1 VTFKTATK
9 NIFSY
14 LSLYAYSFLKAH
26 FHHSSEIKKVIKKPQ
41 TRRNQGFSSAFC
53 FLMEGSES
61 LKINYGIR
69 IQEAQH
75 KNIRIRFRL
84 RYTVQKNVKNERE
97 LYFDEDN
104 EVEVVPHVVLVA
116 DMLFKGH
123 VLVVESLQNKC

>member
-1 VTFKTATK
+1 
-9 NIFSY
+9 
-14 LSLYAYSFLKAH
+14 
-26 FHHSSEIKKVIKKPQ
+26 
-41 TRRNQGFSSAFC
+41 
-53 FLMEGSES
+53 MEGSES